1 MRGGAWSKVR
11 ERAGSVVLLL
21 GLVLGAGACRQDM
34 HNQPRYKP
42 LGGSAFF
49 EDGRASRPPVEGTVP
64 RGYART
70 DEHFYTGKVN
80 GRLVE
85 TFPFPITRRVLERG
99 RERYDIFCAPCHGR
113 DGYGEGMI
121 VQRGFRRP
129 PSFHTDR
136 LRRAP
141 VGHFFDVI
149 TNGFGT
155 MYGYASRIPPEDRW
169 AIIAY
174 IRALQLSQN
183 ATLEDVPPAERRRL
197 IGGGE

>member
-1 MRGGAWSKVR
+1 MRGGVWSKVR
-11 ERAGSVVLLL
+11 ERAGGVVLLL

-49 EDGRASRPPVEGTVP
+49 EDGRASRPLVEGTVP

-70 DEHFYTGKVN
+70 DEHLYRGKVN

-85 TFPFPITRRVLERG
+85 TFPFPITRQVLERG

-121 VQRGFRRP
+121 VQRGFRQP
-129 PSFHTDR
+129 PSFHTER

-155 MYGYASRIPPEDRW
+155 MYSYASRIPPEDRW
-169 AIIAY
+169 AIVAY

-183 ATLEDVPPAERRRL
+183 ATLQDVPPAERRRL
-197 IGGGE
+197 IGGGK